1 MPYSVPLSPPL
12 FAGLLQP
19 GHKGH
24 PEHRPGCCPA
34 LFFNSPPLTII
45 PLYIILSSQLKAS
58 PKVRACLKT
67 GFGLFLGIMGDP
79 SAATREAG
87 EKLIAAVLDELT
99 EIIVAIAKSEGMKR
113 EEKH

>member
-24 PEHRPGCCPA
+24 SEHWPGCCPA
-34 LFFNSPPLTII
+34 LFFSSPPS
-45 PLYIILSSQLKAS
+45 IILSSQLKAS